1 MLTIAQFILLAGVG
15 HATLHS
21 GIAGAIQQVN
31 HALHL
36 VCAAAWFGGLLPVL
50 YCMQMAQGRWREQA
64 INTMMRFSRYGHLFV
79 IGVLLTGIMNALFI
93 VGFSVPWHMAYGQ
106 LLLLKGALVMLMVAI
121 ALVNRYVLV
130 PRMRQDNRSMTLYFV
145 WMTKLEWGIGA
156 VVLAIVSLFATLE
169 PF

>member
-1 MLTIAQFILLAGVG
+1 
-15 HATLHS
+15 
-21 GIAGAIQQVN
+21 
-31 HALHL
+31 
-36 VCAAAWFGGLLPVL
+36 LLPVL
-50 YCMQMAQGRWREQA
+50 YCMRMAHGRWREQA
-64 INTMMRFSRYGHLFV
+64 ISTMMRFSRYGHLFV

-93 VGFSVPWHMAYGQ
+93 VGFSVPWHMAYGR
-106 LLLLKGALVMLMVAI
+106 LLMLKGALVMLMVAI

-130 PRMRQDNRSMTLYFV
+130 PRMRQDNRGMTLYFI